1 MKGSFFILIVLCTV
15 LGSLSSCVEI
25 ARKDFGQG
33 KSQQQL
39 FKEAKDMQGF
49 FGLKLGDSKK
59 DVESYLHN
67 NVRKYDHL
75 RNEYYRDEYKV
86 GRDMLFDS
94 WLKLGEPEGETDLLK
109 TYSVKFIASDDIYYR
124 IKLFFFEDKLFR
136 IQFNDE
142 STIASLFKKK
152 YGEGKG
158 WYAANRTTL
167 FGKVQKVA
175 TESNITWENETV
187 IAKYNDIFKHNY
199 TKNKYPTIGE
209 RLENEDYGH
218 NMFMELKSDSLHSV
232 IKNYIDT
239 CEKQKQDSVKQK
251 EEALLNAL

>member
-25 ARKDFGQG
+25 AREDFGQG

-39 FKEAKDMQGF
+39 FEEAKDMQGF

-124 IKLFFFEDKLFR
+124 IKLFFLKINYSASNLMTKVPLHLFLR
-136 IQFNDE
+136 KNTEREKDGMLQIGLRYLVKYRKSQLKAILHGKMKRLSL
-142 STIASLFKKK
+142 STMIYLSITIRKI
-152 YGEGKG
+152 
-158 WYAANRTTL
+158 
-167 FGKVQKVA
+167 
-175 TESNITWENETV
+175 NI
-187 IAKYNDIFKHNY
+187 
-199 TKNKYPTIGE
+199 P
-209 RLENEDYGH
+209 
-218 NMFMELKSDSLHSV
+218 
-232 IKNYIDT
+232 
-239 CEKQKQDSVKQK
+239 Q
-251 EEALLNAL
+251 